1 MDTPFT
7 RVASP
12 DHEDEAL
19 MIGGFVAS
27 PIRMVSVFILIV
39 WLTVYVP
46 GGM

>member
-1 MDTPFT
+1 LSK
-7 RVASP
+7 VASP
-12 DHEDEAL
+12 DHEEDAL

-27 PIRMVSVFILIV
+27 PIKIVSVFILIV